1 MFNEE
6 WRKEVK
12 EGRKKG
18 GKKHLRPQIN
28 ELLIRCAIKTK
39 PTAFSQYF
47 IYYSSTALLYQGL
60 KEGRWTLNLPTK
72 CPHLF

>member
-12 EGRKKG
+12 EGRKIG

-39 PTAFSQYF
+39 PTAFSQY
-47 IYYSSTALLYQGL
+47 SSI
-60 KEGRWTLNLPTK
+60 TLQQPYFTRA
-72 CPHLF
+72 